1 MTQIT
6 PAGARIIDPVLTTQ
20 ARGYKNPDVSR
31 IGSVLFPR
39 APVNQRGAKIVKF
52 GREAF
57 RLYNTRRAP
66 GANTKRIQ
74 VGYTDESVSLK
85 QYSLEGVVPR
95 EILEESQRAGGPP
108 VNMAMRAVDVPM
120 EAIARDLEYRQAA
133 IAQNTAN
140 YASTHRIALS
150 TNEYWD
156 DTDSDPGKQMD
167 DAHQAIRSTTGR
179 RGNVLVLGPN
189 VYLKVRRHPK
199 VVGHF
204 YTGAQAGAQSVND
217 AQLAEY
223 FRVARIAVG
232 DDVYLPQS
240 AAEDAPFSDVW
251 GDVAI
256 LAYVPTV
263 GGDGDIEVPSYG
275 YTYYL
280 AGHPAVEKAYF
291 DNSSKS
297 WVYPVTDENDPV
309 LTGMGAGYLFTNV
322 LTPA

>member
-1 MTQIT
+1 MTQMT
-6 PAGARIIDPVLTTQ
+6 LSGARIIDPVLTTQ

-31 IGSVLFPR
+31 VGSLLFPR
-39 APVNQRGAKIVKF
+39 APVAQRGAKIVKF

-57 RLYNTRRAP
+57 RLYNTLRAP

-74 VGYTDESVSLK
+74 VGYTNDSVSLK
-85 QYSLEGVVPR
+85 QYALEGVVPR
-95 EILEESQRAGGPP
+95 EILEESQRAQGPAI
-108 VNMAMRAVDVPM
+108 NLAMRAVDVPM

-133 IAQNTAN
+133 IAQATAS
-140 YASTHRIALS
+140 YASTHRLALTS
-150 TNEYWD
+150 GAYWD
-156 DTDSDPGKQMD
+156 DALSNPGEQMD
-167 DAHQAIRSTTGR
+167 DAHSAIRSTTGR
-179 RGNVLVLGPN
+179 RGNVLVLGPQ

-199 VVGHF
+199 IVGHF
-204 YTGAQAGAQSVND
+204 YTGAPAGAQTVSD
-217 AQLAEY
+217 AQLAAY
-223 FRVARIAVG
+223 FRVRQIAVG

-240 AAEDAPFSDVW
+240 AADDAAFSDVW
-251 GDVAI
+251 GAVAI

-263 GGDGDIEVPSYG
+263 SGDGDIEVPSYG

-280 AGHPAVEKAYF
+280 NGHPMVERSYY

-322 LTPA
+322 LTP